1 MRKKAL
7 TLALCALLLLTGLP
21 LRAHAVW
28 FSDVSASAWY
38 YQAVMS
44 LADQG
49 IVAGGAPDPGSL
61 CHHACQIHSF

>member
-28 FSDVSASAWY
+28 FSDVSASA
-38 YQAVMS
+38 
-44 LADQG
+44 
-49 IVAGGAPDPGSL
+49 
-61 CHHACQIHSF
+61 